1 MSHIGLRRLVAPG
14 PAPEH
19 GDGRVLEGLQGAP
32 ARCGSR
38 DASWQSVIVLAE
50 LQSEIEAAVANV
62 WWAFSSTSTSRTQAE
77 IIHGREGERVLFIV
91 RSGSA
96 RDVRRYSAIPAEDEL
111 LMPCV

>member
-1 MSHIGLRRLVAPG
+1 MFKLHS
-14 PAPEH
+14 
-19 GDGRVLEGLQGAP
+19 
-32 ARCGSR
+32 ARY
-38 DASWQSVIVLAE
+38 VEE

-77 IIHGREGERVLFIV
+77 KFHGREGERVLFIV

>member
-1 MSHIGLRRLVAPG
+1 LGTDYGAWRRYIKLLQQALLTLPAADTTALYRGLNKPQ
-14 PAPEH
+14 PP
-19 GDGRVLEGLQGAP
+19 
-32 ARCGSR
+32 
-38 DASWQSVIVLAE
+38 IVLAE

-77 IIHGREGERVLFIV
+77 IFHGREGERVLFIV